1 MRPDATRIA
10 KALEAAAIRSAAVEE
25 VDKLGVV
32 CRVDAAE
39 LPGALAALK
48 SCDHDFSFLA
58 DLFAID
64 TGEAVDVVYHLR
76 SFARDEEMHVRMT
89 LPYGGDLASVWEL
102 YPAALMAE
110 REAAEMFGLTLSGH
124 PNPKRLLTTD
134 QVPPLLLKSVAIRG
148 AEEVRNR

>member
-1 MRPDATRIA
+1 MRPDATHIA
-10 KALEAAAIRSAAVEE
+10 RALDAAGVRSAQVDE

-32 CRVDAAE
+32 CRVDASDVTAT
-39 LPGALAALK
+39 LTALK
-48 SCDHDFSFLA
+48 TGDHDFAFLA
-58 DLFAID
+58 DLFGID

-76 SFARDEEMHVRMT
+76 SFSRDEELHVRST
-89 LPYGGDLASVWEL
+89 LPYGGDLASVWVL

-110 REAAEMFGLTLSGH
+110 REVAEMFGLTLSGH